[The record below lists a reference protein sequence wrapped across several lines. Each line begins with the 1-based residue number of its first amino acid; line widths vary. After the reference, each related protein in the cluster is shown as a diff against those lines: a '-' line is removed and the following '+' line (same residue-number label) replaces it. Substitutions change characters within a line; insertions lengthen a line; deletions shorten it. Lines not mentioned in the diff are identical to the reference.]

1 MTANDSDLQQWIG
14 TRISAQDTLHST
26 PATAM
31 AATLDRPCPAIGNSL
46 PPLWHWLYFLPMTPS
61 AELAPD
67 GHAARGSFLPPIALP
82 RRLWAGSRI
91 QFHHAL
97 VLGDAVRRDSHI
109 ANIISK
115 HGRSGELAIVTVVH
129 EIHGSRG
136 IAIREEQDIVY
147 REAPRANALHSEPP
161 GAPTEAQWSHP
172 RTADPVLLFRYSALT
187 FNAHRIHYDHPY
199 ATGVEAYP
207 GLVVHGPLI
216 LTLLIDSLLQEHPA
230 AVIRTLQMRALRPLF
245 EGQRFLLQG
254 CLSADNNRAQL
265 WSLDDQGAMT
275 MQVDVSL
282 AE

>member
-1 MTANDSDLQQWIG
+1 M
-14 TRISAQDTLHST
+14 
-26 PATAM
+26 
-31 AATLDRPCPAIGNSL
+31 
-46 PPLWHWLYFLPMTPS
+46 
-61 AELAPD
+61 
-67 GHAARGSFLPPIALP
+67 
-82 RRLWAGSRI
+82 
-91 QFHHAL
+91 
-97 VLGDAVRRDSHI
+97 
-109 ANIISK
+109 
-115 HGRSGELAIVTVVH
+115 
-129 EIHGSRG
+129 
-136 IAIREEQDIVY
+136 
-147 REAPRANALHSEPP
+147 
-161 GAPTEAQWSHP
+161 
-172 RTADPVLLFRYSALT
+172 LLFRYSALT